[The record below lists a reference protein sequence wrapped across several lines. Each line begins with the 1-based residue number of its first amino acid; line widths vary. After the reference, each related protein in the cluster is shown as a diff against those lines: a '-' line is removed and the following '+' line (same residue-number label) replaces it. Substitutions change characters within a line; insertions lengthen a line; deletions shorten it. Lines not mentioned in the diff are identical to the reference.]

1 MRIVLLGPP
10 GCGKGTQ
17 AKEIVSSCNIPQI
30 STGDMLRLAVKNGS
44 PMGKEAKKF
53 MDEGLLVPD
62 KVVIGIVEER
72 LQGSDCQDGFILDGF
87 PRTIPQADALEEV
100 LKKIGRP
107 LQGVISFEVDDA
119 ILIER
124 LSGRRICKE
133 CGCGYHVSF
142 DPPRVEGKCDK
153 CGGELFQRDDD
164 KRETIKERL
173 EVYRRQTASLLSYY
187 KEKGLLFSVDGTNDI
202 GKVRNDVQNVILKIR
217 ASG

>member
-17 AKEIVSSCNIPQI
+17 AKEIVSSYNIPQI

-72 LQGSDCQDGFILDGF
+72 LQGNDCEDGFILDGF

-107 LQGVISFEVDDA
+107 LQGVISFEVNDA

-133 CGCGYHVSF
+133 CGCGYHISF
-142 DPPRVEGKCDK
+142 DPPRVEGKCNK

-164 KRETIKERL
+164 KQETIKERL

-202 GKVRNDVQNVILKIR
+202 GKVRSDVQDVLLKIQ
-217 ASG
+217 AEG

>member
-62 KVVIGIVEER
+62 EVVIGIVEER

-100 LKKIGRP
+100 LRKIGRP
-107 LQGVISFEVDDA
+107 LQGVISFEMDDA

-173 EVYRRQTASLLSYY
+173 EVYRRQTSSLLSYY

-202 GKVRNDVQNVILKIR
+202 GKVRNDVQDVISKIR
-217 ASG
+217 ARA

>member
-17 AKEIVSSCNIPQI
+17 AKEIVSSYNIPQI

-72 LQGSDCQDGFILDGF
+72 LQGNDCEDGFILDGF

-107 LQGVISFEVDDA
+107 LQGVISFEVNDA

-133 CGCGYHVSF
+133 CGCGYHISF
-142 DPPRVEGKCDK
+142 DPPRVEGKCNK

-164 KRETIKERL
+164 KQETIKERL

-202 GKVRNDVQNVILKIR
+202 GKVRNDVQDVLSKIG
-217 ASG
+217 AKA

>member
-17 AKEIVSSCNIPQI
+17 AKEIVSSYNIPQI

-107 LQGVISFEVDDA
+107 LQGVISFEVDDV

>member
-17 AKEIVSSCNIPQI
+17 AKEIVSSYNIPQI

-62 KVVIGIVEER
+62 QVVIGIVEER

-107 LQGVISFEVDDA
+107 LQGVVSFEVDDA

-124 LSGRRICKE
+124 
-133 CGCGYHVSF
+133 
-142 DPPRVEGKCDK
+142 
-153 CGGELFQRDDD
+153 
-164 KRETIKERL
+164 
-173 EVYRRQTASLLSYY
+173 
-187 KEKGLLFSVDGTNDI
+187 
-202 GKVRNDVQNVILKIR
+202 
-217 ASG
+217 

>member
-17 AKEIVSSCNIPQI
+17 AKEIVSSYNIPQI

-164 KRETIKERL
+164 KQETIKERL

-202 GKVRNDVQNVILKIR
+202 GKVRNDVQDVLSKIG
-217 ASG
+217 AKA

>member
-17 AKEIVSSCNIPQI
+17 AKEIVSSYNIPQI

-119 ILIER
+119 ILVER
-124 LSGRRICKE
+124 LSGRRICKD
-133 CGCGYHVSF
+133 CGCGYHISF
-142 DPPRVEGKCDK
+142 DPPRVEGKCNK

-164 KRETIKERL
+164 KQETIKERL

-202 GKVRNDVQNVILKIR
+202 GKVRNDVHDVLSKIG
-217 ASG
+217 AKA

>member
-17 AKEIVSSCNIPQI
+17 AKEIVSSYNIPQI

-72 LQGSDCQDGFILDGF
+72 LQGNDCQDGFILDGF

>member
-1 MRIVLLGPP
+1 MQIVLLGPP

-62 KVVIGIVEER
+62 EVVIGIVEER

-87 PRTIPQADALEEV
+87 PRTIPQADALEGV
-100 LKKIGRP
+100 LKKIGKP

-119 ILIER
+119 ILVER
-124 LSGRRICKE
+124 LSGRRICKD
-133 CGCGYHVSF
+133 CGCGYHISF
-142 DPPRVEGKCDK
+142 DPPRVEGKCNK
-153 CGGELFQRDDD
+153 CGGVLFQRDDD
-164 KRETIKERL
+164 KQETIEGRL
-173 EVYRRQTASLLSYY
+173 EVYRKQTASLLSYY
-187 KEKGLLFSVDGTNDI
+187 KEKGLLFPIDGTNTI
-202 GKVRNDVQNVILKIR
+202 EKVRADVQSVLLKIR
-217 ASG
+217 AKG

>member
-17 AKEIVSSCNIPQI
+17 AKEIVSSYNIPQI

-142 DPPRVEGKCDK
+142 EPPRVEGKCDK

>member
-1 MRIVLLGPP
+1 MRAGS
-10 GCGKGTQ
+10 GK
-17 AKEIVSSCNIPQI
+17 AE
-30 STGDMLRLAVKNGS
+30 
-44 PMGKEAKKF
+44 KKLWRA
-53 MDEGLLVPD
+53 G
-62 KVVIGIVEER
+62 
-72 LQGSDCQDGFILDGF
+72 
-87 PRTIPQADALEEV
+87 EV

-107 LQGVISFEVDDA
+107 LEGVISFEVNDA

-133 CGCGYHVSF
+133 CGCGYHISF

-173 EVYRRQTASLLSYY
+173 EVYRRQTSSLLSYY

-202 GKVRNDVQNVILKIR
+202 GKVRNDVQDVISKIR
-217 ASG
+217 ARA

>member
-17 AKEIVSSCNIPQI
+17 AKEIVSSYNIPQI

-53 MDEGLLVPD
+53 MEEGLLVPD

-107 LQGVISFEVDDA
+107 LQGVISFEVDDV

>member
-17 AKEIVSSCNIPQI
+17 AKEIVSSYNIPQI

-202 GKVRNDVQNVILKIR
+202 GKVRNDVQDVILKIR

>member
-17 AKEIVSSCNIPQI
+17 AKEIVSSYNIPQI